1 MATYTTFKERVAAM
15 VAASPQDYARMHR
28 DIRAEFVQGLK
39 GSGVFAANIAKALGT
54 SRQNLSTYANGRT
67 GLSWRIAR
75 HILWLLKGNFGERAR
90 ALAIADPEEVED
102 MTRDIGSEMDRIQR
116 IEGVTQTLT
125 AKALGI
131 FLQDLNA
138 YMNNRKPWPYSILG
152 KVVWLLDGEKEG
164 EGEV

>member
-1 MATYTTFKERVAAM
+1 MATPATFKERVAAM

-39 GSGVFAANIAKALGT
+39 GSGVFAANLAKALGT
-54 SRQNLSTYANGRT
+54 SRQNLSIYANGRT
-67 GLSWRIAR
+67 GLSWRITK
-75 HILWLLKGNFGERAR
+75 HILWLLKGDFGGRAR
-90 ALAIADPEEVED
+90 ALAIAEPEEVEG
-102 MTRDIGSEMDRIQR
+102 MSRDIGSELDRIQR

-138 YMNNRKPWPYSILG
+138 YMNGRRPWPYSVLG
-152 KVVWLLDGEKEG
+152 KVVWLLDGEKG